1 MCNFASLF
9 PSKSALPCPELTC
22 INDMNIDMLRVA
34 GRGVTLVLPA
44 VNLAGVADDQTGGGL
59 VSSKQ

>member
-1 MCNFASLF
+1 MCNFAPLF
-9 PSKSALPCPELTC
+9 PSKSALPRPELTC

-44 VNLAGVADDQTGGGL
+44 VNLAGVADDQAGGGL

>member
-9 PSKSALPCPELTC
+9 PSNSALPWPALTC

-34 GRGVTLVLPA
+34 GRGVTLVLPT
-44 VNLAGVADDQTGGGL
+44 VNPAGVADNQTGGGL